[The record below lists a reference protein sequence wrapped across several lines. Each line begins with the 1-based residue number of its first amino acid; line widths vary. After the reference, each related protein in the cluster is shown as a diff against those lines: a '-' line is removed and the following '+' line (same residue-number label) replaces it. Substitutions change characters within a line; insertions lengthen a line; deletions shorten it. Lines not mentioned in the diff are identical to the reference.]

1 MTRRP
6 ILLPVLAALLCPLTA
21 TAAPS
26 EAAQSARDAAREY
39 GAAVR
44 NCDLAW
50 ALDFMYPPV
59 RRTLAD
65 RLANRDP
72 RREAESARRV
82 MGIERESE
90 DEARRRMKAADDAL
104 RTQYRKMGERMKSQG
119 LVIEKFSVGEPYS
132 EYAVSTSAAMVRPV
146 LKDRDGKV
154 QADSIQADADRSR
167 IVVLPTILVV
177 KVPVGRGEFR
187 RLERRDYI
195 YAIRDEVISSPVNYR
210 GTKLNKW
217 YFVDSNTDVNTL
229 RAYFPALPLDI
240 DVPPV
245 GDRPL
250 D

>member
-1 MTRRP
+1 MTFRHL
-6 ILLPVLAALLCPLTA
+6 LLPVLACPLT
-21 TAAPS
+21 TLAAPS
-26 EAAQSARDAAREY
+26 ETALSARDAAREY

-44 NCDLAW
+44 ACNLAW
-50 ALDFMYPPV
+50 ALDYMYPPV

-82 MGIERESE
+82 MGIERESDE
-90 DEARRRMKAADDAL
+90 EARRRMKAADDAL
-104 RTQYRKMGERMKSQG
+104 RTQYQKMGDRMKAQG
-119 LVIEKFSVGEPYS
+119 LVIERFSVGEPYS
-132 EYAVSTSAAMVRPV
+132 EYIVGTSAAMVRPV
-146 LKDRDGKV
+146 LQDRDGKV
-154 QADSIQADADRSR
+154 QADAIQADADRSR

-187 RLERRDYI
+187 RMERRDYI
-195 YAIRDEVISSPVNYR
+195 YAIRDEVITSSINSR

-229 RAYFPALPLDI
+229 RAYFPTLPLDI

>member
-1 MTRRP
+1 MTIRQP
-6 ILLPVLAALLCPLTA
+6 LLPALTVLLCPLA
-21 TAAPS
+21 ALAAPS
-26 EAAQSARDAAREY
+26 ETAQSARDAAREY

-44 NCDLAW
+44 ECDLAW
-50 ALDFMYPPV
+50 ALDSMYPPV

-72 RREAESARRV
+72 KREAESARRI
-82 MGIERESE
+82 MGIERESDE
-90 DEARRRMKAADDAL
+90 EARRRMKAADDAL
-104 RTQYRKMGERMKSQG
+104 RTQYQKMGERMKAQG

-132 EYAVSTSAAMVRPV
+132 EYVVGTSAAMVRPV
-146 LKDRDGKV
+146 LQDREGKMK
-154 QADSIQADADRSR
+154 ADAIQTDADRSR

-195 YAIRDEVISSPVNYR
+195 YAIRDEVITSAVNSR

-217 YFVDSNTDVNTL
+217 YFVDSNTDINTL
-229 RAYFPALPLDI
+229 RAYFPTLPLDI

>member
-1 MTRRP
+1 MTFRHL
-6 ILLPVLAALLCPLTA
+6 LLPVLAALLCPLTA
-21 TAAPS
+21 YAAPT
-26 EAAQSARDAAREY
+26 ETALSARDAAREY

-44 NCDLAW
+44 DCNLAW
-50 ALDFMYPPV
+50 ALDYMYPPV

-82 MGIERESE
+82 MGIERESDE
-90 DEARRRMKAADDAL
+90 EARRRMKAADDAL
-104 RTQYRKMGERMKSQG
+104 RTQYQKMGDRMKAQG
-119 LVIEKFSVGEPYS
+119 LVIERFSVGEPYS
-132 EYAVSTSAAMVRPV
+132 EYVVGTSAAMVRPV
-146 LKDRDGKV
+146 LQDRDGKV
-154 QADSIQADADRSR
+154 QADAIQADADRSR
-167 IVVLPTILVV
+167 IVVLPTILIV

-187 RLERRDYI
+187 RMERRDYI
-195 YAIRDEVISSPVNYR
+195 YAIRDEVITSSVNTR
-210 GTKLNKW
+210 GTRLNKW

-229 RAYFPALPLDI
+229 RAYFPTLPLDI